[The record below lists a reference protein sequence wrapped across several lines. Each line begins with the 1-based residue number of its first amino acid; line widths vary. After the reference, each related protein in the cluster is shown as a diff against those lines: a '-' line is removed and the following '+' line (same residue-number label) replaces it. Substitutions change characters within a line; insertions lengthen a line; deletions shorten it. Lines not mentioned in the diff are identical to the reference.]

1 MRVWALLLSCLAALF
16 VLLACPA
23 VPPDLEHSLYLY
35 REGRINE
42 ARRDMVAYLRAK
54 PFNPESDEARQ
65 HILLIRRIKR
75 LESIAVEQWRRGNT
89 QEATKL
95 VGIMRILH
103 PVYVDSAEI
112 FRLIDFSRPP
122 LWVDTTRES
131 PSPARLDLADSTTRE
146 LIPYALAVLDRQ
158 EEAIIHLAREWEVA
172 KYRQSDNPLPLFAA
186 SIAGPETQELI
197 QAVSSACETLRG
209 AGSQSNPLTQ
219 ELDRQSEQ
227 FDQFLADISSDTLQ
241 PLLSFE
247 YGFQDHKRQLLL
259 QILTIKARLA
269 GAAGIPGQ
277 ASPAA
282 HADTS
287 G

>member
-1 MRVWALLLSCLAALF
+1 MRVGTFYLMGLGTLF
-16 VLLACPA
+16 SLLACPA
-23 VPPDLEHSLYLY
+23 APPDLERALFLY

-42 ARRDMVAYLRAK
+42 ARRDMVSYIKAK
-54 PFNPESDEARQ
+54 PFNPEVVEARQ
-65 HILLIRRIKR
+65 HILLIRRIK
-75 LESIAVEQWRRGNT
+75 LMESIAVEQWRRGNIRG
-89 QEATKL
+89 AKKIIG
-95 VGIMRILH
+95 VMRFMH
-103 PVYVDSAEI
+103 PVYVDSSEI
-112 FRLIDFSRPP
+112 FRLIDFSQSP
-122 LWVDTTRES
+122 LWADTTRKP

-172 KYRQSDNPLPLFAA
+172 RYRQSDNPLPLFAA

-197 QAVSSACETLRG
+197 QAVSSACEILRG
-209 AGSQSNPLTQ
+209 TGSRFNPLTQ
-219 ELDRQSEQ
+219 ELDRLSEQ

-247 YGFQDHKRQLLL
+247 YGFQDHKRKLLL

-269 GAAGIPGQ
+269 VPGGIPGQ

-282 HADTS
+282 AADTT

>member
-1 MRVWALLLSCLAALF
+1 MRVGTFYLMGLGTLF
-16 VLLACPA
+16 NFLACTA
-23 VPPDLEHSLYLY
+23 APPDLERALFLY

-42 ARRDMVAYLRAK
+42 ARRDMVSYIKAK
-54 PFNPESDEARQ
+54 PFNPEVVEARQ
-65 HILLIRRIKR
+65 HILLIRRIK
-75 LESIAVEQWRRGNT
+75 LMESIAVEQWRRGNIRG
-89 QEATKL
+89 AKKIIG
-95 VGIMRILH
+95 VMRFMH

-112 FRLIDFSRPP
+112 FRLIDFSQPP
-122 LWVDTTRES
+122 LWADTTREP

-172 KYRQSDNPLPLFAA
+172 RYRQSDNPLPLFAA
-186 SIAGPETQELI
+186 SIAVPETQELI
-197 QAVSSACETLRG
+197 QAVNSACEILRG
-209 AGSQSNPLTQ
+209 TGSRFNPLTQ
-219 ELDRQSEQ
+219 ELDRLSEQ

-247 YGFQDHKRQLLL
+247 YGFQDHKRKLLL

-269 GAAGIPGQ
+269 VSGGIPGQ

-287 G
+287 

>member
-1 MRVWALLLSCLAALF
+1 MRIGKFYLMAVGVLF
-16 VLLACPA
+16 ILLACPA

-65 HILLIRRIKR
+65 HILLIRRIK
-75 LESIAVEQWRRGNT
+75 LMESIAVEQWCRGNIRGAKKT
-89 QEATKL
+89 IG
-95 VGIMRILH
+95 VMRFMH

-112 FRLIDFSRPP
+112 FRLIDFSQPP
-122 LWVDTTRES
+122 LWADTTREP

-172 KYRQSDNPLPLFAA
+172 RYRQSDNPLPLFAA

-197 QAVSSACETLRG
+197 QAVSSACEILRG
-209 AGSQSNPLTQ
+209 TGSRFNPLTQ
-219 ELDRQSEQ
+219 ELDRLSEQ
-227 FDQFLADISSDTLQ
+227 FDQFLEDIGSDTLQ

-247 YGFQDHKRQLLL
+247 YGFQDHKRKLLL

-269 GAAGIPGQ
+269 VPGGIPGQ

>member
-1 MRVWALLLSCLAALF
+1 LRVGTFYLMGLGTLF
-16 VLLACPA
+16 NLLACPA
-23 VPPDLEHSLYLY
+23 APPDLERALFLY

-42 ARRDMVAYLRAK
+42 ARRDMVSYIKAK
-54 PFNPESDEARQ
+54 PFNPEVVEARQ
-65 HILLIRRIKR
+65 HILLIRRIK
-75 LESIAVEQWRRGNT
+75 LMESIAVEQWCRGNIRGAKKT
-89 QEATKL
+89 IG
-95 VGIMRILH
+95 VMRFMH

-112 FRLIDFSRPP
+112 FRLIDFSQPP
-122 LWVDTTRES
+122 LWADTTREP
-131 PSPARLDLADSTTRE
+131 PSPARLDLADSPTRE

-172 KYRQSDNPLPLFAA
+172 RYRQSDNPLPLFAA

-209 AGSQSNPLTQ
+209 TGSRFNPLTQ
-219 ELDRQSEQ
+219 ELDRLSEQ

-247 YGFQDHKRQLLL
+247 YGFQDHKRKLLL

-269 GAAGIPGQ
+269 VPGGIPGQ

-287 G
+287 